1 MLMETVHIKKLHYV
15 NFLFYVKILIS
26 FIGYRASEVNVL
38 NYTYHFNRI
47 FSPFYQLIL
56 IFY

>member
-1 MLMETVHIKKLHYV
+1 METVHIKKLHYV

>member
-26 FIGYRASEVNVL
+26 FIGCRASEVNVL

-47 FSPFYQLIL
+47 FSPFY
-56 IFY
+56 